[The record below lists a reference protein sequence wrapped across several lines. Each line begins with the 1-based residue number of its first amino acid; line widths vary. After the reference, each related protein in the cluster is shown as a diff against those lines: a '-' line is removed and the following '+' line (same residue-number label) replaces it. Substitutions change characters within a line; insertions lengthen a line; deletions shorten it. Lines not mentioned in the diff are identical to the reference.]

1 MTHQGAVSK
10 SGLNG
15 AKPKVMMVLFVL
27 WGEDSAPTGQCASV
41 LQRRRRRHTRNCEIM
56 YQRGV
61 TMGKDIRTTK
71 QETRKTAKRNKN
83 SEENKNKTLETQ

>member
-27 WGEDSAPTGQCASV
+27 WGEELGAHRSVHVSTPT
-41 LQRRRRRHTRNCEIM
+41 
-56 YQRGV
+56 
-61 TMGKDIRTTK
+61 K
-71 QETRKTAKRNKN
+71 ETSSH
-83 SEENKNKTLETQ
+83 SEL